1 MNYLQKLL
9 GQDEKILFRTHQ
21 HFFVIFAEIIRELL
35 ILGVVGMGFYAVHRW
50 NPPQASWFYG
60 VLFVVA
66 AAMIIFLILDVVR
79 WRSDEFLI
87 TNYRVIQSSGILS
100 KSVLDSSLN
109 KINDIALHHSWMG
122 RIFGYGTLE
131 ILTASDEVINRFDK
145 ISRPIEFKRVL
156 LEAKAKSEPAP
167 QIELAKRSVT
177 DLLEEL
183 AQLKA
188 RNMLTD
194 SEYEEKRKEILKR
207 M

>member
-1 MNYLQKLL
+1 L
-9 GQDEKILFRTHQ
+9 
-21 HFFVIFAEIIRELL
+21 
-35 ILGVVGMGFYAVHRW
+35 
-50 NPPQASWFYG
+50 
-60 VLFVVA
+60 
-66 AAMIIFLILDVVR
+66 
-79 WRSDEFLI
+79 
-87 TNYRVIQSSGILS
+87 
-100 KSVLDSSLN
+100 
-109 KINDIALHHSWMG
+109 G

-131 ILTASDEVINRFDK
+131 ILTASDEVINRFEK
-145 ISRPIEFKRVL
+145 ISHPIEFKRVM